1 MNHSMDSTQNETL
14 NSCFKIDF
22 VRAFLTKW
30 RSFISLFQALRK
42 WKGAKEWGRRESE
55 RHFPPDVFFFSCLRF
70 LNSADLTTSEI

>member
-42 WKGAKEWGRRESE
+42 WKGAKVKGTFLR
-55 RHFPPDVFFFSCLRF
+55 VFFFFFVFALSQFSGPDYLG
-70 LNSADLTTSEI
+70 DLD